1 MNRTFSHLSSDIP
14 ASIVVFLVALP
25 LCLGI
30 ALASGAP
37 LISGVVAGVVG
48 GVVIGLLS
56 GSQLSVSGPAAGLT
70 AIVIAALAELP
81 SYEVFLLSVMI
92 AGGIQI
98 ILGFVKAG
106 IIGDFV
112 PNAVIKGM
120 LAAIGLILILKQ
132 LPHLV
137 GYDADPEGDESF
149 FQIDGENTFTEI
161 LQALNHFAPLA
172 IIIGVVSLLILILYE
187 FQFFKKNRIFQLIP
201 GPLVVVFVGALI
213 NTYFQNQ
220 GSRLFLS
227 GDHLVVLPLSAN
239 PAEFLSQLNHP
250 DWSGLW
256 SIQVW
261 TTGLTLAVVASLETL
276 LCLEA
281 IDKLDP
287 EKGLSPTNRELK
299 AQGVGNIVSGLFGGL
314 PITSVI
320 VRSSANVSA
329 GARTKLSTILH
340 GILLLASVLLI
351 PALLNLIPKAA
362 LAAILI
368 FTGYKLAKISIF
380 KEYWQKG
387 INQFLPFVITVIA
400 ILFTDLLIGICV
412 GIIVGLYFV
421 LRSNF
426 HKSILIVK
434 DEHRYLL
441 RFAKEVSFLNKGYLK
456 TALEEI
462 PDDRSVLID
471 ASKTSFI
478 DQDIVELVND
488 FIINAESRN
497 IRIYIK
503 RRPGEN
509 KEIFNDPHQRE
520 MI

>member
-1 MNRTFSHLSSDIP
+1 MNRVLSHLGSDLP

-25 LCLGI
+25 LCLGV

-37 LISGVVAGVVG
+37 LIGGIVAGIVG
-48 GVVIGLLS
+48 GIVIGTLS
-56 GSQLSVSGPAAGLT
+56 GSHLSVSGPAAGLT
-70 AIVIAALAELP
+70 AIVAGALADLP

-92 AGGIQI
+92 AGVLQI
-98 ILGFVKAG
+98 ILGFLKAG
-106 IIGDFV
+106 VIGDFI

-149 FQIDGENTFTEI
+149 FQIDGQNTFSEI
-161 LQALNHFAPLA
+161 FLSLNHFAPLA
-172 IIIGVVSLLILILYE
+172 IIIGVASLLILMLYE
-187 FQFFKKNRIFQLIP
+187 FKFFKRNRIFQLIP
-201 GPLVVVFVGALI
+201 GPLVVVIMGALI
-213 NTYFQNQ
+213 NAYFQNQ
-220 GSRLFLS
+220 DSRLFLS
-227 GDHLVVLPLSAN
+227 GDHVVLLPIASS
-239 PAEFLSQLNHP
+239 PADFLSQLPHP
-250 DWSGLW
+250 DWS
-256 SIQVW
+256 SVVDPRVW
-261 TTGLTLAVVASLETL
+261 TIAVTLAIVASLETL
-276 LCLEA
+276 LSLEA

-287 EKGLSPTNRELK
+287 EKGMSPANRELK
-299 AQGVGNIVSGLFGGL
+299 AQGVGNLVSGFFGGM

-329 GARTKLSTILH
+329 GAKSKLSTVLH
-340 GILLLASVLLI
+340 GVLLLASVVCF

-387 INQFLPFVITVIA
+387 YNQFLPFVITVVA

-412 GIIVGLYFV
+412 GIVVGIYFV

-426 HKSILIVK
+426 HKAILIVK

-471 ASKTSFI
+471 ASKSNFV
-478 DQDIVELVND
+478 DQDIVEVVND

-503 RRPGEN
+503 RRPGEH
-509 KEIFNDPHQRE
+509 KEIFNDPHKRE